1 LEWGGSQNRAAAIKE
16 NKYFTLAPHWP
27 GETML
32 IGEDEIFQKEQR
44 EALEGLGWSLVS
56 YAPKSHL

>member
-1 LEWGGSQNRAAAIKE
+1 ME

-32 IGEDEIFQKEQR
+32 IGEDEIFRKEQR

-56 YAPKSHL
+56 YAPKNHH

>member
-1 LEWGGSQNRAAAIKE
+1 
-16 NKYFTLAPHWP
+16 
-27 GETML
+27 ML

-44 EALEGLGWSLVS
+44 EALEGLDWSLVS